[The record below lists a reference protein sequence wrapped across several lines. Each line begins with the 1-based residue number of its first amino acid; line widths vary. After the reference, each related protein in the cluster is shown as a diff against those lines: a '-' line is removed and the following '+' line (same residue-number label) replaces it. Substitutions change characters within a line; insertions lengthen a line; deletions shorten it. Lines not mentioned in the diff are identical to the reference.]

1 MYDQVA
7 QIQLLEKLDYELWLL
22 DLISN
27 TLKTFRGGTDIS
39 TITIINRQADL
50 KFVRQQ
56 LAPIYPS
63 ADVQFNLEIIGLI
76 NNKPTARWNMPAEA
90 VPEIDILELPSVSF
104 EMFRT
109 SLPKGD

>member
-1 MYDQVA
+1 MLVKVVLRVPIEDE
-7 QIQLLEKLDYELWLL
+7 I
-22 DLISN
+22 
-27 TLKTFRGGTDIS
+27 FP
-39 TITIINRQADL
+39 ADL